1 MTYDYEE
8 EAKGMKRELFL
19 LGGIGVGAGL
29 MYWLDPARGRQR
41 RARTRAQLLSTR
53 HLVGDWMSDANRGL
67 HDLRL
72 PQRYRLQLTSPFR
85 RPRRPIVSDAVL
97 LAVGV
102 LSVSALLSW
111 MARSR
116 YTTLR
121 SRGATNGTMLQSIG
135 DWACGVWDGVSTWFQ
150 PKIGASKASEQTYE
164 REHELTMMGDE
175 AESTRDVESQ

>member
-1 MTYDYEE
+1 
-8 EAKGMKRELFL
+8 MKREMFL

-29 MYWLDPARGRQR
+29 MYWLDPDRGRQR
-41 RARTRAQLLSTR
+41 RARTRSQLLSTR
-53 HLVGDWMSDANRGL
+53 HFVGDLMGDASREL

-72 PQRYRLQLTSPFR
+72 PQRYRIQLPSPFR
-85 RPRRPIVSDAVL
+85 RRRQPIVSDAVL
-97 LAVGV
+97 LTVGV

-121 SRGATNGTMLQSIG
+121 SRGATNAPMWQSIG

-150 PKIGASKASEQTYE
+150 PKGRASEASEQTYE
-164 REHELTMMGDE
+164 REHELTMMGEE
-175 AESTRDVESQ
+175 AESTKDVETP